1 MSWKRGLWSPHKLV
15 AKCLM
20 MFDDEEG
27 DEDEIEDDEVHIF
40 IVTPTT
46 SPDFYLADGGIILV
60 YLIH

>member
-1 MSWKRGLWSPHKLV
+1 MT
-15 AKCLM
+15 KCLM